1 MARLL
6 QRRGYEVHT
15 AESVETALQE
25 AEAFP
30 FDVLVSD
37 ICLPDGNG
45 ADLLRKLSTHG
56 SVRAVALSGY
66 GMPDDIAR
74 SKDAGFAEHLTKPIE
89 VERLDEAL
97 QRANDVA

>member
-6 QRRGYEVHT
+6 QYRGYEVHT
-15 AESVETALQE
+15 AESVQTALQE

-37 ICLPDGNG
+37 IGLPDGSG
-45 ADLLRKLSTHG
+45 ADLLRKLNTRG
-56 SVRAVALSGY
+56 AVRAVALSGY

-74 SKDAGFAEHLTKPIE
+74 SKDAGFAEHLTKPIQ
-89 VERLDEAL
+89 VDLLDDAL
-97 QRANDVA
+97 QRANVGT